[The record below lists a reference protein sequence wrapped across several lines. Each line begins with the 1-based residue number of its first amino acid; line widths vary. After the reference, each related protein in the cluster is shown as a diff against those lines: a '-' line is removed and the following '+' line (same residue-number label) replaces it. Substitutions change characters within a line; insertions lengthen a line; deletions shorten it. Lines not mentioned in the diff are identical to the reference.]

1 LSQNDNEI
9 QIYKNIISNK
19 LRPQLQ
25 KLMEENTKFRADL
38 KKEQDGN
45 TSKRREELKLE
56 KEIEKVVS
64 QMRGEKKFLEDRIK
78 TMQK

>member
-1 LSQNDNEI
+1 MSQNDNEI

>member
-1 LSQNDNEI
+1 MSQNDNEI

-64 QMRGEKKFLEDRIK
+64 QMRGENKFLEDRIK